1 MVPLPRGLGGR
12 YGAFIQCSSITP
24 TVSKGRLLGQRGQ
37 LHHHHLL
44 HHHDSSQI
52 PSLPLSLS
60 LCLLACVFAC
70 CAVCLPL
77 LCSHLLVSN
86 YSSILWSRHV
96 VCPAIPRNASPLPP
110 NRSPMRPP
118 AIPAPASP
126 QPHLS
131 PRPPLCPPCLC
142 TSPVSRHLQRAAP
155 RRRHLRHQEQC
166 RHELRGL
173 QAE

>member
-1 MVPLPRGLGGR
+1 MGLSFSAPALPQPSPRAGCLAKGGS
-12 YGAFIQCSSITP
+12 FTTTTSSTTTTP
-24 TVSKGRLLGQRGQ
+24 PRSPPCLFVSISVSADLRV
-37 LHHHHLL
+37 
-44 HHHDSSQI
+44 
-52 PSLPLSLS
+52 
-60 LCLLACVFAC
+60 CLLC
-70 CAVCLPL
+70 CLPL
-77 LCSHLLVSN
+77 RCSPLLLSN